1 MKNEERESFC
11 STCGEFVFS
20 FIKNTTET
28 FHVRGIDITI
38 TSPARICE
46 NCGEIIFDEVFDD
59 EKLKFVYR
67 VYREQKGLL
76 QPEEIRAIRE
86 RRNLTQEECSKILG
100 FNVARYENGSLQ
112 SEEGDKRLVRFS
124 QAVFFLRNCRMA
136 HRGVVLLLEENVC
149 ARTNSP

>member
-1 MKNEERESFC
+1 MLNEERASFC

-20 FIKNTTET
+20 SIQNTTET

-46 NCGEIIFDEVFDD
+46 NCGEIIFDEVLDD
-59 EKLKFVYR
+59 EKLKLVYR
-67 VYREQKGLL
+67 AYRELKGML

-86 RRNLTQEECSKILG
+86 RKNLTQEEFSKILD

-112 SEEGDKRLVRFS
+112 SEEEDKRLVRIS
-124 QAVFFLRNCRMA
+124 QADCF
-136 HRGVVLLLEENVC
+136 
-149 ARTNSP
+149 

>member
-1 MKNEERESFC
+1 MMNEARGSFC

-20 FIKNTTET
+20 SIQNTTET

-46 NCGEIIFDEVFDD
+46 NCGEIIFDEALDD
-59 EKLKFVYR
+59 EKLKLVYR
-67 VYREQKGLL
+67 AYREQKGML

-86 RRNLTQEECSKILG
+86 RRNLTQEECSKLLG

-112 SEEGDKRLVRFS
+112 SEEENKRLVRFS
-124 QAVFFLRNCRMA
+124 QADCF
-136 HRGVVLLLEENVC
+136 
-149 ARTNSP
+149 

>member
-1 MKNEERESFC
+1 MLNEERASFC

-20 FIKNTTET
+20 SIQNTTET

-46 NCGEIIFDEVFDD
+46 NCGAIIFDEVLDD
-59 EKLKFVYR
+59 EKLKLVYR
-67 VYREQKGLL
+67 AYREQKGLL

-86 RRNLTQEECSKILG
+86 RKNLTQEEFSKVLG

-112 SEEGDKRLVRFS
+112 SEEEDKRLVRIS
-124 QAVFFLRNCRMA
+124 QADCF
-136 HRGVVLLLEENVC
+136 
-149 ARTNSP
+149 